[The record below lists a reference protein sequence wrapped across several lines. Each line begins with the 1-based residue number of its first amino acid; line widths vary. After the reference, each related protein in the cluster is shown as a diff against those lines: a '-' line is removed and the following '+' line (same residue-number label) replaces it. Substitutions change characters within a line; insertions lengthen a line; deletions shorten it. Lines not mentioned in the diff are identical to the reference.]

1 MTNFFLAS
9 LWAVRTFFIRGDC
22 LLFGE
27 SNQSINQSINIP
39 SSQSI
44 NIHVA
49 AERKVEEVE
58 EAVKLYVKVV
68 SSTKVRVKPEIQG
81 VTKNMRMEDELGT
94 FKRHVRK
101 NEQSFN

>member
-1 MTNFFLAS
+1 M
-9 LWAVRTFFIRGDC
+9 
-22 LLFGE
+22 
-27 SNQSINQSINIP
+27 
-39 SSQSI
+39 
-44 NIHVA
+44 
-49 AERKVEEVE
+49 
-58 EAVKLYVKVV
+58 KLYVKVV